1 MDFDSN
7 KFSYTL
13 VSLME
18 ENNMKQNVVAEK
30 VGVTEVTIS
39 RYISGKRTPRLDI
52 IIKIANLFKVSTDY
66 LLGITSNPSPSLSS
80 GNLNTDIS
88 EIAHKLYSLKN
99 DEHLSQKQIELIKNM
114 IVTNKE
120 IVLSY
125 HKK

>member
-7 KFSYTL
+7 KFSYIL

-30 VGVTEVTIS
+30 IGVSEVTIS

-66 LLGITSNPSPSLSS
+66 LLGITSNSSQSLNS

-88 EIAHKLYSLKN
+88 EIVHKLYSLKS
-99 DEHLSQKQIELIKNM
+99 DEHLSQKQIEFIKNM
-114 IVTNKE
+114 IITNKE
-120 IVLSY
+120 LVLSY

>member
-30 VGVTEVTIS
+30 IGISEVTIS

-66 LLGITSNPSPSLSS
+66 LLGITSNSSQSLNS

-88 EIAHKLYSLKN
+88 EIAHKLYSLKS
-99 DEHLSQKQIELIKNM
+99 DEHLSQKQIEFIKNM
-114 IVTNKE
+114 IITNKE
-120 IVLSY
+120 LVLSY

>member
-66 LLGITSNPSPSLSS
+66 LLGITSNSSQSLNS

-88 EIAHKLYSLKN
+88 EIAHKLYSLKS
-99 DEHLSQKQIELIKNM
+99 DEHLSQKQIEFIKNM
-114 IVTNKE
+114 IITNKE
-120 IVLSY
+120 LVLSY

>member
-7 KFSYTL
+7 KFSYIL

-30 VGVTEVTIS
+30 IGVSEVTIS

-52 IIKIANLFKVSTDY
+52 IIKIANLFNVSTDF
-66 LLGITSNPSPSLSS
+66 LLGISSNPNQLTSS

-88 EIAHKLYSLKN
+88 EIAHKLYSLKS
-99 DEHLSQKQIELIKNM
+99 DEHLSQKQIEFIKNM
-114 IVTNKE
+114 IITNKE
-120 IVLSY
+120 LVLSY

>member
-7 KFSYTL
+7 KFSYNL

-30 VGVTEVTIS
+30 IGVSEVTIS

-66 LLGITSNPSPSLSS
+66 LLGITSNSSQSLNS

-88 EIAHKLYSLKN
+88 EIAHKLYSLKS
-99 DEHLSQKQIELIKNM
+99 DEHLSQKQIEFIKNM
-114 IVTNKE
+114 IITNKE
-120 IVLSY
+120 LVLSY

>member
-7 KFSYTL
+7 KL

-18 ENNMKQNVVAEK
+18 ESNMKQNVVAEK
-30 VGVTEVTIS
+30 IGVSEVTIS

-66 LLGITSNPSPSLSS
+66 LLGITSNSSQSLNS

-88 EIAHKLYSLKN
+88 EIAHKLYSLKS
-99 DEHLSQKQIELIKNM
+99 DEHLSQKQIEFIKNM
-114 IVTNKE
+114 IITNKE
-120 IVLSY
+120 LVLSY

>member
-7 KFSYTL
+7 KFSYNL

-18 ENNMKQNVVAEK
+18 ENNMKQNVVADQI
-30 VGVTEVTIS
+30 GVSEVTIS

-52 IIKIANLFKVSTDY
+52 IIKIANLFNVSTDF
-66 LLGITSNPSPSLSS
+66 LLGISSNPNQLTSS

-88 EIAHKLYSLKN
+88 EIAHKLYSLKS
-99 DEHLSQKQIELIKNM
+99 DEHLSQKQIEFIKNM
-114 IVTNKE
+114 IITNKDL
-120 IVLSY
+120 VLSY